1 MVSKDLYA
9 FYVSKTRHQWIIY
22 IYRYILYQ
30 YYFNINQSI
39 SQCMHTF
46 GQLCVWT
53 IRSVLLAWLSPGAD
67 AIGVSDHTLG
77 TLNGHAQVGTQ
88 QLYIETNE

>member
-1 MVSKDLYA
+1 MRSMFPKQDINEDICIYC
-9 FYVSKTRHQWIIY
+9 IY
-22 IYRYILYQ
+22 IQIYYI
-30 YYFNINQSI
+30 NIILISI